1 MVRATTP
8 TFELTFEDIDLTEA
22 AEVLVTIKQG
32 DVELTKSGDDLTVT
46 ATTISVFLSQGETLL
61 FTSGRKAEI
70 QANFVYLDN
79 TRACSN
85 IASVAVDRNLL
96 AEVVNVNE

>member
-8 TFELTFEDIDLTEA
+8 TFVLTFTGIDLTEA
-22 AEVLVTIKQG
+22 TEHLVTIKQG
-32 DVELTKSGDDLTVT
+32 TTELTKSGDALSVT
-46 ATTISVFLSQGETLL
+46 ATTISVFLSQAETLM
-61 FTSGRKAEI
+61 FNAGKAEI
-70 QANFVYLDN
+70 QANWVYLDN

-96 AEVVNVNE
+96 DEVVNVNE